1 MENKNE
7 LLKLENIT
15 AEVQDSIL
23 DLEDGVENI
32 HFFHKYCW
40 VAAMFLTLFHGDSP
54 VSKRGEEPWPNIAV
68 GGEYKQYNS
77 M

>member
-23 DLEDGVENI
+23 DLEDGVENV
-32 HFFHKYCW
+32 HLFHKYCW
-40 VAAMFLTLFHGDSP
+40 VAAMSLALF
-54 VSKRGEEPWPNIAV
+54 
-68 GGEYKQYNS
+68 
-77 M
+77 

>member
-32 HFFHKYCW
+32 HLVHKYC
-40 VAAMFLTLFHGDSP
+40 
-54 VSKRGEEPWPNIAV
+54 
-68 GGEYKQYNS
+68 
-77 M
+77 

>member
-23 DLEDGVENI
+23 DLEDGVENV
-32 HFFHKYCW
+32 HLFRKYC
-40 VAAMFLTLFHGDSP
+40 
-54 VSKRGEEPWPNIAV
+54 
-68 GGEYKQYNS
+68 
-77 M
+77 